1 MGFELVKN
9 ATQQFRT
16 QVLTHLPEVAEATRK
31 HFFSFYSGFFQALLS
46 LVITF

>member
-16 QVLTHLPEVAEATRK
+16 QVLTHLPEVAEATRMS
-31 HFFSFYSGFFQALLS
+31 FFSSSLPGLSSSNFNSG
-46 LVITF
+46 